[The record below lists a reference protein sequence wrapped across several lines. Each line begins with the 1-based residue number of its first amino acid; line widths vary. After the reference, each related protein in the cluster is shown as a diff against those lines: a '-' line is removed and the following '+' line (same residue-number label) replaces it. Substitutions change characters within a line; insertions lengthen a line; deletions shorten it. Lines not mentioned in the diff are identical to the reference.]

1 MRAHHLLA
9 CLALIGLVI
18 PAASAEPYNDE
29 LVCRPPAP
37 ELSAHETLRA
47 MSLDLRGV
55 PPTLAEYE
63 AIDAT
68 GGIPEN
74 LIDEWLDSEAF
85 VDRVVRFHRSIF
97 WNNLSN
103 IAMFSARTK
112 LYLGDGDVFYRS
124 ALSQFLRGDVG
135 YNNVDCLDEPAEFTA
150 DGTIIQKPQLD
161 GTMREGWVYVT
172 PHWDPTIPVK
182 VCALDAQE
190 ADYGHTGT
198 PCDKPGAYE
207 DAGCGCG
214 PYLNR
219 CNTKEADGE
228 PLLRDA
234 VATDLNLRVR
244 YIIENNRPWTELL
257 TDTPIFVNGPMIH
270 FLKYQASLD
279 AGLSFT
285 PHPVAPSMLPDIP
298 YTEKDTWVE
307 IPLSSDHAG
316 VLTSPAFL
324 LRFQT
329 NRARANKFYS
339 DFLCEPLVAPPDG
352 LPESTDEEAMEPNLQ
367 KRPGCNYCHGR
378 LEPTAAYW
386 GRWVERGSGF
396 LDHLSFPSFSAAC
409 EQCGLKTGSCQ
420 GCDPYM
426 TNAYSA
432 SEAEFFGYLQSFT
445 FLKDEHASHPDDGPE
460 VLVYRSMVDHRLPTC
475 ITRKVATMLFGRS
488 ALPEEESWL
497 SAVAH
502 EFVTQGYSFRSLVKT
517 LILSDMYRSVR

>member
-9 CLALIGLVI
+9 CLALIGLAI
-18 PAASAEPYNDE
+18 PAAAEPYNDE

-37 ELSAHETLRA
+37 ELSAHEILRA

-63 AIDAT
+63 SLDAT
-68 GGIPEN
+68 GGVPEN
-74 LIDEWLDSEAF
+74 LIDEWLDSKAF

-103 IAMFSARTK
+103 IALFSARTK
-112 LYLGDGDVFYRS
+112 LYLGPGDVFYRS
-124 ALSQFLRGDVG
+124 ALSQFLRGDIG
-135 YNNVDCLDEPAEFTA
+135 YNNVHCLDEPAEFTKE
-150 DGTIIQKPQLD
+150 GTIIQKPQPD

-172 PHWDPTIPVK
+172 PHWDPTTQVK

-190 ADYGHTGT
+190 ADYGHAGT

-219 CNTKEADGE
+219 CSTKEANGE
-228 PLLRDA
+228 PILRDA
-234 VATDLNLRVR
+234 IAADLNLRVR
-244 YIIENNRPWTELL
+244 YIIEKNRPWTELL
-257 TDTPIFVNGPMIH
+257 TDTPMFVNGPMIH
-270 FLKYQASLD
+270 FLKYQAGLD
-279 AGLSFT
+279 AGLSF
-285 PHPVAPSMLPDIP
+285 APYAVPPAILPDIP

-307 IPLSSDHAG
+307 IPLGSHHSG

-329 NRARANKFYS
+329 NRARANKFYM
-339 DFLCEPLVAPPDG
+339 DLLCTPLVAPSDG
-352 LPESTDEEAMEPNLQ
+352 LPESTDEEAMEPDLQ
-367 KRPGCNYCHGR
+367 IRPGCNYCHGV

-386 GRWVERGSGF
+386 GRWLQQGTGF
-396 LDHLSFPSFSAAC
+396 LHQLYYPSFSAAC
-409 EQCGLKTGSCQ
+409 EKCGLNTGTCKDCGQ
-420 GCDPYM
+420 YT
-426 TNAYSA
+426 TNSYSP
-432 SEAEFFGYLQSFT
+432 SEAEFYGYLKSFT
-445 FLKDEHASHPDDGPE
+445 FMKDKHMSHPNDGPK

-475 ITRKVATMLFGRS
+475 ITQKVALLLFGRP
-488 ALPEEESWL
+488 ALPEEESWF
-497 SAVAH
+497 ADVAH
-502 EFVTQGYSFRSLVKT
+502 DFVTKGYSFKSLVKT